1 MVQWRPICA
10 SALIQTPWWPDML
23 INSIHY
29 TFAPKD
35 AELAESLF
43 RQLRDASRKEPGVV
57 QFDVGQSRE
66 KPNVFA
72 LWEVYRDQEAVDAHA
87 ASEHFQ
93 RLVVNGVRP
102 LAQGRNI
109 EKVVPI

>member
-1 MVQWRPICA
+1 MPNDII
-10 SALIQTPWWPDML
+10 IQ
-23 INSIHY
+23 SIHF
-29 TFAPKD
+29 TFAPTD
-35 AELAESLF
+35 ADHVETLF
-43 RQLRDASRKEPGVV
+43 RELREASRKEAGVI
-57 QFDVGQSRE
+57 QFDVGRSRE

-72 LWEVYRDQEAVDAHA
+72 LWEVYRDQAALDAHV

-102 LAQGRNI
+102 LAQDRNF

>member
-1 MVQWRPICA
+1 MGHD
-10 SALIQTPWWPDML
+10 TT

-35 AELAESLF
+35 ADLVASLF
-43 RQLRDASRKEPGVV
+43 RDLREASRKEAGVI
-57 QFDVGQSRE
+57 QFEVGRSRE

-72 LWEVYRDQEAVDAHA
+72 LWEVYRDQEAIDAHF

-102 LAQGRNI
+102 LAQERNV
-109 EKVVPI
+109 ERVVPI

>member
-1 MVQWRPICA
+1 
-10 SALIQTPWWPDML
+10 ML
-23 INSIHY
+23 INSIHF
-29 TFAPKD
+29 TFAPAD
-35 AELAESLF
+35 ADVAESLF
-43 RQLRDASRKEPGVV
+43 HELRDASRQEAGVI
-57 QFDVGQSRE
+57 QFEVGRSRE

-72 LWEVYRDQEAVDAHA
+72 LWEVYRDQGALDAHL
-87 ASEHFQ
+87 ASEHFK

>member
-1 MVQWRPICA
+1 
-10 SALIQTPWWPDML
+10 ML

-29 TFAPKD
+29 TFATAD
-35 AELAESLF
+35 ADLAESLF
-43 RQLRDASRKEPGVV
+43 RELRDASRQETGVI
-57 QFDVGQSRE
+57 QFEVGRSRE

-72 LWEVYRDQEAVDAHA
+72 LWEVYRDQGAVDAHV
-87 ASEHFQ
+87 ASEHFK

>member
-1 MVQWRPICA
+1 MGHD
-10 SALIQTPWWPDML
+10 TM

-35 AELAESLF
+35 AERVASLF
-43 RQLRDASRKEPGVV
+43 RELRDASRKEAGVI
-57 QFDVGQSRE
+57 QFEVGRSRE
-66 KPNVFA
+66 TPNVFA
-72 LWEVYRDQEAVDAHA
+72 LWEVYRDQQAIDAHV

-102 LAQGRNI
+102 LAQERNI
-109 EKVVPI
+109 ERVVPI